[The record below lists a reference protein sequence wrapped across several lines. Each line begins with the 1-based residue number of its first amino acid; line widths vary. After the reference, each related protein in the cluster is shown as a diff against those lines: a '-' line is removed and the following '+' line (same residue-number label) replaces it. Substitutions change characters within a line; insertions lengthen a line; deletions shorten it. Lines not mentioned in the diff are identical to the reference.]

1 MEKRTHLYVSRKN
14 VGTWLMTLCM
24 IASVVIRIWV
34 LDPVAGVRPWLQIIL
49 PSVATV
55 LFVLITLLG
64 GKEMFY
70 KTAIP
75 VWIWGICFGALVC
88 DSLSHNTLLMIVLCV
103 CALFFCIS
111 YTAITSGT
119 VRWPWL
125 LLPLYLI
132 LAGLLL
138 YAQKLPAMEA
148 LPMKAYWYVMPEY
161 LMVAGQIFL
170 LFALKIHTDGKYHP
184 TWGDRAEGRR
194 IRSIQG
200 LDLVGPYFMVNRT
213 GANNLY
219 DDKVEISN
227 MERYIRQKR
236 REGMQSFGATHVLL
250 AAYVRTVA
258 KFPALNRFMAGQRLY
273 TRGRDICVSMTVKK
287 EMSLK
292 APDSLVKAH
301 FDPAD
306 TAAQVYEKFNA
317 QVAAA
322 KDEME
327 ESGVDSTIGVLSL
340 IPGVVLKFVI
350 WLLKTLDYFGVL
362 PGFLIEF
369 SPFHSSAYFT
379 SMGSLGIRPV
389 YHHLYDFGTVPV
401 FCSFGRKRRE
411 EVVENGE
418 IVEKKF
424 MELRFNLDER
434 ICDGY
439 HYASIIKYYF
449 RLLAHPE
456 VLDQPPETVEE
467 DVP

>member
-1 MEKRTHLYVSRKN
+1 MKKRVHLYVSRKN
-14 VGTWLMTLCM
+14 VATWLMVLCM
-24 IASVVIRIWV
+24 LASVAARIWITSQMENV
-34 LDPVAGVRPWLQIIL
+34 NLWLQQVL
-49 PSVATV
+49 PCAATV
-55 LFVLITLLG
+55 LFVLIAVLA

-75 VWIWGICFGALVC
+75 IWIWGICYAILACQSLVG
-88 DSLSHNTLLMIVLCV
+88 NAMMMVVLCV
-103 CALFFCIS
+103 FTLFLCIS
-111 YTAITSGT
+111 YTAITCGSI
-119 VRWPWL
+119 RWPWL
-125 LLPLYLI
+125 LLPLYGVVV
-132 LAGLLL
+132 GLMIN
-138 YAQKLPAMEA
+138 AQMSQQLQNLPQD
-148 LPMKAYWYVMPEY
+148 PIFYVLPEY
-161 LMVAGQIFL
+161 LIMAGLVLL
-170 LFALKIHTDGKYHP
+170 LFAQKVHNDGKYHP
-184 TWGDRAEGRR
+184 TWGDRAEGRKL
-194 IRSIQG
+194 RSIQG
-200 LDLVGPYFMVNRT
+200 LDLIGPYFMVNRT

-219 DDKVEISN
+219 DDKVEITN

-236 REGMQSFGATHVLL
+236 REGLTSFGATHVIL

-258 KFPALNRFMAGQRLY
+258 KYPALNRFMAGQRLY
-273 TRGRDICVSMTVKK
+273 SRGRDICVSMTVKK

-292 APDSLVKAH
+292 APDTLVKAH

-306 TAAQVYEKFNA
+306 TAMQVYEKFNA
-317 QVAAA
+317 RVVDA
-322 KDEME
+322 KDELE
-327 ESGVDSTIGVLSL
+327 ESGVDSTIGVFSL

-362 PGFLIEF
+362 PAFLIEF

-389 YHHLYDFGTVPV
+389 YHHLYDFGTVPI
-401 FCSFGRKRRE
+401 FCAFGRKRRE

-424 MELRFNLDER
+424 MDLRFNLDER

-439 HYASIIKYYF
+439 QYAAIIKYFF

>member
-1 MEKRTHLYVSRKN
+1 MEKRTHLYVSLKN
-14 VGTWLMTLCM
+14 VATWLMAVCM
-24 IASVVIRIWV
+24 LASVVLRIWV
-34 LDPVAGVRPWLQIIL
+34 HTQTPGMGLWIQTVL
-49 PSVATV
+49 PCVATV
-55 LFVLITLLG
+55 LFVLITLFA

-70 KTAIP
+70 KTALA
-75 VWIWGICFGALVC
+75 VWLWGICFGILAYQALPGRY
-88 DSLSHNTLLMIVLCV
+88 MILTILYICT
-103 CALFFCIS
+103 LFFCIS
-111 YTAITSGT
+111 YTAITCGS

-125 LLPLYLI
+125 LLPLYVLVLGI
-132 LAGLLL
+132 LL
-138 YAQKLPAMEA
+138 YIQQAWQLTLMRM
-148 LPMKAYWYVMPEY
+148 LPEY
-161 LMVAGQIFL
+161 LLIAGLTVL
-170 LFALKIHTDGKYHP
+170 LFGLKVHTDGKYHP

-194 IRSIQG
+194 IRSVQG
-200 LDLVGPYFMVNRT
+200 LDLLSPYFMVNRT

-219 DDKVEISN
+219 DDKVEITN

-258 KFPALNRFMAGQRLY
+258 KYPALNRFMAGQRMY

-306 TAAQVYEKFNA
+306 TAADVYEKFNA

-327 ESGVDSTIGVLSL
+327 ESGVDGAVGVLSL

-350 WLLKTLDYFGVL
+350 WLLKTLDYFGIL
-362 PGFLIEF
+362 PAFLIEF

-439 HYASIIKYYF
+439 NYASIIKYYF

-467 DVP
+467 DIP

>member
-1 MEKRTHLYVSRKN
+1 MEKRIHLYVSRKN
-14 VGTWLMTLCM
+14 VATWLMVLCLV
-24 IASVVIRIWV
+24 ASMGLRIWAYGQT
-34 LDPVAGVRPWLQIIL
+34 PGVDLWVQIIL
-49 PSVATV
+49 PCLATA
-55 LFVLITLLG
+55 LFALITVLG

-75 VWIWGICFGALVC
+75 VWLWGICFAILAARELPGRYLI
-88 DSLSHNTLLMIVLCV
+88 LTVLYL
-103 CALFFCIS
+103 CALFFCVS
-111 YTAITSGT
+111 YTAITSGA

-125 LLPLYLI
+125 LLPLYAI
-132 LAGLLL
+132 VFGLLV
-138 YAQKLPAMEA
+138 YARRMPRLEMLPLASI
-148 LPMKAYWYVMPEY
+148 WYVLPEY
-161 LMVAGQIFL
+161 LLIAGMTVL

-194 IRSIQG
+194 IRSVQG
-200 LDLVGPYFMVNRT
+200 LDLIGPYFMVNRT

-273 TRGRDICVSMTVKK
+273 TRGRDVCVSMTVKK

-292 APDSLVKAH
+292 SPDTLVKAH

-306 TAAQVYEKFNA
+306 TAKDVYEKFNA
-317 QVAAA
+317 QVEAA

-327 ESGVDSTIGVLSL
+327 ESGVESTVGVLSL

-350 WLLKTLDYFGVL
+350 WLLKTLDYFGML
-362 PGFLIEF
+362 PGFLVEF

-411 EVVENGE
+411 EVVENGQ

-424 MELRFNLDER
+424 MDLRFNLDER

-439 HYASIIKYYF
+439 CYASIIKYYF

>member
-1 MEKRTHLYVSRKN
+1 MKKQTHLYVSRKN
-14 VGTWLMTLCM
+14 VATWLMVLCM
-24 IASVVIRIWV
+24 LASVVARIWITAQIPDV
-34 LDPVAGVRPWLQIIL
+34 KMWLQVVL
-49 PSVATV
+49 PCAATV
-55 LFVLITLLG
+55 LFALIAVLA

-75 VWIWGICFGALVC
+75 VWIWGICFAVLACQSLVGKPM
-88 DSLSHNTLLMIVLCV
+88 LMVVLCV
-103 CALFFCIS
+103 CTFFFCVS
-111 YTAITSGT
+111 YTAITCGA

-125 LLPLYLI
+125 LLPLYGVVV
-132 LAGLLL
+132 GLLI
-138 YAQKLPAMEA
+138 YAQKMEQLQNLPQ
-148 LPMKAYWYVMPEY
+148 KAVFYVLPEY
-161 LMVAGQIFL
+161 LIMAGLVLL
-170 LFALKIHTDGKYHP
+170 LFALKVHNDGKYHP

-194 IRSIQG
+194 LHSIQG
-200 LDLVGPYFMVNRT
+200 LDLIGPYFMVNRT

-219 DDKVEISN
+219 DDKVEITN

-236 REGMQSFGATHVLL
+236 REGLQSFGASHVIL

-258 KFPALNRFMAGQRLY
+258 KYPALNRFMAGQRLY
-273 TRGRDICVSMTVKK
+273 SRGRDICVSMTVKK

-292 APDSLVKAH
+292 APDTLVKAH

-306 TAAQVYEKFNA
+306 NAAQVYEKFNA

-327 ESGVDSTIGVLSL
+327 ETGVENTIGVFSL

-389 YHHLYDFGTVPV
+389 YHHLYDFGTVPI
-401 FCSFGRKRRE
+401 FCAFGRKRRE

-424 MELRFNLDER
+424 MDMRFNLDER

-439 HYASIIKYYF
+439 QYAAIIKYFF

-456 VLDQPPETVEE
+456 VLDQAPETVEE